1 MVVFVDRTRFNLQSW
16 QMNGKGKTLRACNRK
31 GKTNN
36 VVVIDVD
43 SDNCN
48 EEIFVDAPEFLRGS
62 SSTSLRKDGK
72 YPVESV
78 ICIDDDEEDGDNTE
92 KISNLDKG
100 SYVQQS
106 SNPVKL
112 SKCKRTYVGP
122 STSNRYGWST
132 DTESFSSSD
141 DDEDSTDCELEF
153 EDSSGKLK
161 RDWEEAFLRRQT
173 EYSRVDQAATSFG
186 SDSHQDNGAEDDTE
200 RYSDGSDSASYT
212 RHEKGDRSPS
222 IPMNNGK
229 SESIFCDNV
238 DEAST
243 SNRVNNVCNDQ
254 SFVTDHS
261 GTSHNCAKKQ
271 HSGIDMKTN
280 EDGSLV
286 EMNDVVNDQSL
297 MDKNSGSVFFN
308 REMHKETD
316 EYRRSVQAE
325 LEARQRELQIQAE
338 EAQQLKRLEK
348 RKKSAALRLLDMERR
363 QKQRVE
369 EIRKT
374 QKKDEE
380 NLNLKEQLRTKV
392 RKDLDRLEA
401 ACHDMTSVLR
411 GLGINVNGVNGVN
424 VAFKKALLT
433 FHPDRASQ
441 SDIREQVEA
450 EEKFK
455 LVTRMKEKYLSTL
468 TCKRPV

>member
-1 MVVFVDRTRFNLQSW
+1 
-16 QMNGKGKTLRACNRK
+16 MNGKGKTLRACNRK
-31 GKTNN
+31 GRTDN

-43 SDNCN
+43 SDNCSD
-48 EEIFVDAPEFLRGS
+48 EIFVDAPECLRGS
-62 SSTSLRKDGK
+62 SSNGLRNKGK
-72 YPVESV
+72 YPLKSV
-78 ICIDDDEEDGDNTE
+78 ICIDDDENDDENTVNN
-92 KISNLDKG
+92 SNLDKDR
-100 SYVQQS
+100 YFQQS

-112 SKCKRTYVGP
+112 SKCKRTYSGA

-132 DTESFSSSD
+132 DTESVSSSD

-153 EDSSGKLK
+153 EGSSGKLK
-161 RDWEEAFLRRQT
+161 RDWEKAFLRRQN
-173 EYSRVDQAATSFG
+173 EYSRADQAATSFG
-186 SDSHQDNGAEDDTE
+186 SDSQQDNGAGDDTE
-200 RYSDGSDSASYT
+200 RCSGGSDSTSYT
-212 RHEKGDRSPS
+212 SHEKGDKSPS
-222 IPMNNGK
+222 IPMNTGK
-229 SESIFCDNV
+229 SERIFCDNV
-238 DEAST
+238 GETST
-243 SNRVNNVCNDQ
+243 LNRVNNVCNDQ

-261 GTSHNCAKKQ
+261 GTSHNCPDKQ

-280 EDGSLV
+280 EDGSPV
-286 EMNDVVNDQSL
+286 EINDVVNGQSV
-297 MDKNSGSVFFN
+297 MDKSNGSVFFN

-348 RKKSAALRLLDMERR
+348 RKKSAAMRLLDMERR
-363 QKQRVE
+363 QKLRVE

-380 NLNLKEQLRTKV
+380 NLNLKEQLRIKV

-411 GLGINVNGVNGVN
+411 GLGINVTGVNGVH
-424 VAFKKALLT
+424 VAFKKALLA

-468 TCKRPV
+468 

>member
-1 MVVFVDRTRFNLQSW
+1 MVLFVDRTRFNLQSW
-16 QMNGKGKTLRACNRK
+16 QMNGKGKTLRACSRK
-31 GKTNN
+31 GSTDN
-36 VVVIDVD
+36 VVVIDLD
-43 SDNCN
+43 SDNCSD
-48 EEIFVDAPEFLRGS
+48 EIFVDAPEFLRGS
-62 SSTSLRKDGK
+62 SSSVLRKDGK
-72 YPVESV
+72 CPVENV
-78 ICIDDDEEDGDNTE
+78 ICIDDDEDDDGNAEND
-92 KISNLDKG
+92 SNLGKG
-100 SYVQQS
+100 RCAQQS

-112 SKCKRTYVGP
+112 SKCKRTYSGP
-122 STSNRYGWST
+122 STSNRYGWTT

-141 DDEDSTDCELEF
+141 DDYDDDTDCELEF

-161 RDWEEAFLRRQT
+161 RDWEKAFLQRQND
-173 EYSRVDQAATSFG
+173 YSRVDQDATSFD
-186 SDSHQDNGAEDDTE
+186 SDSHQDNGAGDDTE
-200 RYSDGSDSASYT
+200 RCSDGSDSTSYT
-212 RHEKGDRSPS
+212 SHEKGDRSPS
-222 IPMNNGK
+222 IPVNNGK

-238 DEAST
+238 GETST
-243 SNRVNNVCNDQ
+243 LNGVNNVCDDQ

-261 GTSHNCAKKQ
+261 GTSPNCADKQ

-280 EDGSLV
+280 GDGSL
-286 EMNDVVNDQSL
+286 EEINDVVNGISV
-297 MDKNSGSVFFN
+297 MEKSNGSVFFN

-348 RKKSAALRLLDMERR
+348 RKKSAAMRLLDMERR
-363 QKQRVE
+363 QKLRVE

-380 NLNLKEQLRTKV
+380 KLNLKEQLRTKV

-401 ACHDMTSVLR
+401 ACHDMTSILR
-411 GLGINVNGVNGVN
+411 GLGINVNGVNGVHL
-424 VAFKKALLT
+424 AFKKALLT

-468 TCKRPV
+468 